1 MMTELSDKQ
10 IERYLM
16 RIGLG
21 GPLPSTAQTLSA
33 IQWAHLHT
41 VPFENLEICPLDRR
55 FTLDIP
61 AVYEKVV
68 ERNRGGFCFE
78 LNGLLAVLLESLG
91 FEVNRMAAHFA
102 DAADPDPFDHLV
114 LDVTVPTDGSRW
126 YADVGAGRTNPDRA
140 IPIDG
145 ISADGQRRV
154 HLVDGQWVAERVDE
168 DGSWTPILSW
178 GPEVHELGAFMPRCT
193 YFQTHPDSFFRS
205 GAMCSM
211 LVAGGRATL
220 AKRTLITTINGERE
234 ERELES
240 HAEIG
245 DVLRSIF
252 GIEIPVDDRWR

>member
-68 ERNRGGFCFE
+68 E

-145 ISADGQRRV
+145 ISAEGQRRV

-220 AKRTLITTINGERE
+220 VKRTLITTINGERE
-234 ERELES
+234 EREL
-240 HAEIG
+240 AANGEIA
-245 DVLRSIF
+245 DALRSIF